1 MLENLPKIRGEYRFD
16 YNIAKSCWFGV
27 GGNIDVLFRPEDEE
41 DLIFFLQNKPENL
54 LYFVLGA
61 ASNVIVRDAGYRGV
75 LIKLGRNFANISHN
89 ENIITAGA
97 SVLDV
102 NIARYA
108 AENNIAGL
116 EFLIGIPGTIGGNIA
131 MNAGCYGGEIKDI
144 LIEATAINKDG
155 ENIIFKNADLNFLY
169 RKANFEEGTIFTSCK
184 LKGESGLSADN
195 IKRKLQEI
203 SSSREES
210 QPTRTK
216 TGGSTF
222 KNPKNSDKKAWQLID
237 EAGLRGHKIGGA
249 MVSEKHCNFL
259 INTGNATAKDIEDL
273 GEYIIKK
280 VYENSGVKLEWE
292 IKRIGEK

>member
-155 ENIIFKNADLNFLY
+155 EKIIFKNADLNFLY